1 MFDYIFD
8 TSNIILRYK
17 DLPCIFRD
25 YTFEKISIR
34 SQRHKKLLLN
44 STIVTM
50 FVSKPD
56 KNKNKDDKKGGK
68 SNKNFTL
75 DTKHKEMFEKFH
87 SEYNNLSEYKR
98 ELSQLI
104 SEHNKLINKDKAE
117 RTDEDYNR
125 LKDLNDSAK
134 KLKKKIKCIESKKNY
149 TKYILKSSNILFP
162 YYQSCDNVDNV
173 DDVGDSNSD
182 EGQSENNTENI
193 FAYLTVNKKKKENTE
208 NSGSEDEKEISGG
221 EEEVSEGED
230 NISEIS
236 SESGN
241 VKTVNRRNRY
251 KTSNRASLLNKYMI
265 LNDKDYV
272 QNKSKKRIND
282 KCSNCNAEIMI
293 LQTEGKIVCEQCGVE
308 EDVIINSEKPSFREP
323 PSELTYF
330 AYKRINHFNE
340 TLAQIQAKE
349 STDIPEEIFDK
360 IRNELKRERVTNMKQ
375 LNKKKIKKYLNRLGY
390 NKYYEHAPYIIQ
402 KLSGKQLNIPK
413 ELEEKAKLMF
423 RMAEEQFPKIKPA
436 DRKNFLNYNYMH
448 YKIFEML
455 GYHDIKK
462 NFPLLKG
469 REKLHL
475 QDQMLHDIAEIL
487 KKQFP
492 PGNVWE
498 RFVYTDD
505 C

>member
-1 MFDYIFD
+1 
-8 TSNIILRYK
+8 
-17 DLPCIFRD
+17 
-25 YTFEKISIR
+25 
-34 SQRHKKLLLN
+34 
-44 STIVTM
+44 M

-98 ELSQLI
+98 ELSKILAEYDQL
-104 SEHNKLINKDKAE
+104 LNKDKAD
-117 RTDEDYNR
+117 RTEDDYNR
-125 LKDLNDSAK
+125 LKDLKDNK
-134 KLKKKIKCIESKKNY
+134 KILKKRIKSIESKKSY

-162 YYQSCDNVDNV
+162 YYQSRDNV

-182 EGQSENNTENI
+182 EGQVEQNNIENI
-193 FAYLTVNKKKKENTE
+193 FAYLTVNKKKNSNNGNNGNGGGNGGNNGNNGNNGNEVPVENDE
-208 NSGSEDEKEISGG
+208 NETRK
-221 EEEVSEGED
+221 
-230 NISEIS
+230 
-236 SESGN
+236 
-241 VKTVNRRNRY
+241 NRHR
-251 KTSNRASLLNKYMI
+251 TSNRASLLNKYMI
-265 LNDKDYV
+265 LNDKNYV
-272 QNKSKKRIND
+272 QAKSKKRLTD

-293 LQTEGKIVCEQCGVE
+293 LQTEGKIVCETCGVE

-360 IRNELKRERVTNMKQ
+360 IKNELKRERVTNMKQ

-402 KLSGKQLNIPK
+402 KLSGKQLNIPR

-498 RFVYTDD
+498 RFVYTDIN
-505 C
+505 